1 MSKGDQAKA
10 KDSEILKQLRAHTK
24 ELTDDYQRELSV
36 NK

>member
-1 MSKGDQAKA
+1 MCKGNQAKVQ
-10 KDSEILKQLRAHTK
+10 DSEILKQLRAHTK